1 MAPDE
6 ALAAR
11 SSGRVGGSS
20 FRSAAPSRSYSGG
33 GGSRGYAAPP
43 LVGGYGYG
51 YGGMGYSSFMP
62 PVIIGAPMGM
72 GFGGFGFLGGMF
84 QFFIIATVLQA
95 VLAAVANGLGKGK
108 DGSSGR
114 DDQGDDTM

>member
-20 FRSAAPSRSYSGG
+20 FRSAAPSRSYSG

-62 PVIIGAPMGM
+62 PVIIGAPMV
-72 GFGGFGFLGGMF
+72 GFGGFGFLGGLF
-84 QFFIIATVLQA
+84 QFFIIATVLNA